1 MNKQEI
7 LRHISGFCPD
17 ITVDGERYVY
27 TENNFMCG
35 LEIMDNAIVLF
46 YPHYNKEKCELY
58 SGINDYN
65 DIIDVWSEYRY
76 RLQRANNK
84 LVKSSR

>member
-7 LRHISGFCPD
+7 LQFLDGFCPD
-17 ITVDGERYVY
+17 ITVDNQRYVHIN
-27 TENNFMCG
+27 NNFLCG

-58 SGINDYN
+58 SNIDNYD
-65 DIIDVWSEYRY
+65 DITDIWSEFLYRVRQTNK
-76 RLQRANNK
+76 RLK
-84 LVKSSR
+84 LA